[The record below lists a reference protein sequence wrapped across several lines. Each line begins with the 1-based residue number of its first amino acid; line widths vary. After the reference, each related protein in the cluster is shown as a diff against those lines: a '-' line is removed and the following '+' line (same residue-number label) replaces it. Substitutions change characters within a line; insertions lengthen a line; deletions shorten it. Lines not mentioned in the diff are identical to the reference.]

1 MRIEAAKWLHD
12 AWSASAEIVD
22 LVVDES
28 FATYRSS
35 RVLQLAIEHL
45 LAIMG
50 TLGMALPDD
59 QTLQGNSPETLSS
72 LVRGIAWCIDTMRS
86 GPTSYGA

>member
-22 LVVDES
+22 LVVYES

-50 TLGMALPDD
+50 GAWHGPDD

-72 LVRGIAWCIDTMRS
+72 LARGIAWCIDTMRS